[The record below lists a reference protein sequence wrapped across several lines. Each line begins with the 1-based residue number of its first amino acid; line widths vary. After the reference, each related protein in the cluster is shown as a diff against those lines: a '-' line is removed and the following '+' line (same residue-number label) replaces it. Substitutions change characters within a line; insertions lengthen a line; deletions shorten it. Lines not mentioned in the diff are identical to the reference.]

1 MDKKEILTELLE
13 NYNIKKSDAITFLN
27 NRIGMA
33 IDKVK
38 MLELVSTNLDKLS
51 ILCGDL
57 KLEIRLHESHPLFIT
72 NNKQFY
78 TTSEAANILNVA
90 PSKVRDLINKGILS
104 TKKINQ
110 RNWQVPSWSL
120 EAYKNDLLNF
130 LSATEGIYD
139 YDTLDITDTE
149 NRILLTLI
157 SKEGIHKVF
166 EEETSLKRSISNIY
180 NEL

>member
-13 NYNIKKSDAITFLN
+13 NYSIQKSDAITFLN
-27 NRIGMA
+27 NRIGVA

-38 MLELVSTNLDKLS
+38 MLELVSTNIDKLS

-57 KLEIRLHESHPLFIT
+57 KLEIRLHESNPLFIT

-78 TTSEAANILNVA
+78 TTSEAAKVLNVS
-90 PSKVRDLINKGILS
+90 PTKVRDLINSEILS

-110 RNWQVPSWSL
+110 RNWQIPSWSL
-120 EAYKNDLLNF
+120 EAYKSDLMSF
-130 LSATEGIYD
+130 LSVTEEIKD
-139 YDTLDITDTE
+139 YDVLDILDSE
-149 NRILLTLI
+149 NHLLI
-157 SKEGIHKVF
+157 SLISMEGIHTIY
-166 EEETSLKRSISNIY
+166 EYETRLKRTISNIY